1 MPPRTASPAP
11 VRKSPR
17 KSMKSPARLGIDDN
31 WGAGPASKYMS
42 DLTETAKKT
51 NADENKKEDAKKK
64 GAPIV
69 GVADVLTML
78 FGFGLFAYGLSTKDL
93 LSVEKLKPKMPLS
106 PTTIAGLAGTAFMIS
121 GSHILYALIWYYPK
135 KFTALV
141 KKAPLKFFGVHA
153 VAVFGKLV
161 LLWKMLQQVAL
172 FAFVSKASLPT
183 LWALF
188 VANAPVQ
195 WAIAA
200 ALFFAGQVLNVA
212 IYLAIGEDG
221 VYYGFKLGR
230 KVPWSTAFPFNA
242 GYRHPQYVGAV
253 LSQLGVLLI
262 VTDADTLASGL
273 CVLLAWWVLMYFV
286 TSYVE
291 AKGDNDK

>member
-1 MPPRTASPAP
+1 MAVHQSTRLVLVALGLNSYPRALA
-11 VRKSPR
+11 V
-17 KSMKSPARLGIDDN
+17 
-31 WGAGPASKYMS
+31 
-42 DLTETAKKT
+42 
-51 NADENKKEDAKKK
+51 
-64 GAPIV
+64 
-69 GVADVLTML
+69 
-78 FGFGLFAYGLSTKDL
+78 
-93 LSVEKLKPKMPLS
+93 LSVSFL
-106 PTTIAGLAGTAFMIS
+106 AGL
-121 GSHILYALIWYYPK
+121 
-135 KFTALV
+135 V
-141 KKAPLKFFGVHA
+141 
-153 VAVFGKLV
+153 
-161 LLWKMLQQVAL
+161 
-172 FAFVSKASLPT
+172 
-183 LWALF
+183 
-188 VANAPVQ
+188 
-195 WAIAA
+195 AA